1 MLIGL
6 FEKALN
12 RKQTD
17 FVKLFLD
24 HDFPLTNLYRDQSKL
39 LSLYKNSMEN
49 PCEIQ
54 GEKDYPLLAIYEHI
68 LQPSMGDFF
77 DVDVALN
84 AIKRPYHTHF
94 SIQKMSARCPR
105 CIPCGRSR
113 QCQNEASSEA
123 ANTSPMEGDSEFH
136 MDVDKELFLWSVITD
151 RHELNLLFWAR
162 CKNKICAALV
172 AALVY
177 RKYAHENSDNG
188 YRQKADDFEGLAV
201 EILERFHQNDSD
213 LCVKAIIRQIP
224 AYGNATWL
232 DLAITA
238 NAKTFIAHRAV
249 QDVLDNIWFGYI
261 DRKQSHLTI
270 ILSTLMP
277 LYSGFLHYHDEIVKT
292 IGKTTFLDKLLA
304 NSKFSQQNHSTK
316 RRRSIEK
323 ESDDVDSVLIT
334 DVTIE
339 ESRFSGFKP
348 VGCFEKT
355 TNGIKIYFSNIL
367 KFLGA
372 PCVKYLYSL
381 YCHAAFLLLF
391 SYLLLCDFFPLYD
404 IGIDTCIPYNDDK
417 DVENSTKTSSVY
429 NNETEIKTKVPYGLR
444 KHDQPAIEEYI
455 LFIWVST
462 LLCEELRQIFTQE
475 VPSISKK
482 ISTYFSAFWNKL
494 DILAIFLFYL
504 GFALRFLPSAE
515 CFCVARIVF
524 SVDLTLWFIRSLDIF
539 AAIKRLGPKLVMI
552 GKMVNDLKSFMLMLT
567 IFILGFGVCFHS
579 LIYGTKEF
587 SWHLPRGII
596 SLAYWQMFG
605 DLKTFDLFDK
615 NYQINGYALFI
626 LLIVYMAIVS
636 VLLVNLLIAML
647 SNIFD
652 RLHTNTDQIWKSQR
666 YELICEYLSR
676 PSLPPPLIL
685 LSHVW
690 RLVLYTLLKCVSSQ
704 CMKEIY
710 DQHITRTTY
719 KIEHNEK
726 LASAIE
732 KAEDAYTDDYFN
744 YSKLNEQL
752 SKQHEI
758 DEEPIHS
765 SQEVMLKKIQI
776 LDSQVQV
783 IRDQVKATRDEQNQ
797 MLSYLDCIM
806 EGIKNMGGADVR
818 MPKRRHV
825 EEDDPSDETLN
836 SDYYSRPEV
845 QRDSSFDEIPQPTVA
860 PSHEPSS
867 IARHCYVPLGT

>member
-1 MLIGL
+1 M
-6 FEKALN
+6 N
-12 RKQTD
+12 
-17 FVKLFLD
+17 
-24 HDFPLTNLYRDQSKL
+24 
-39 LSLYKNSMEN
+39 
-49 PCEIQ
+49 
-54 GEKDYPLLAIYEHI
+54 IYE
-68 LQPSMGDFF
+68 
-77 DVDVALN
+77 N
-84 AIKRPYHTHF
+84 
-94 SIQKMSARCPR
+94 
-105 CIPCGRSR
+105 
-113 QCQNEASSEA
+113 
-123 ANTSPMEGDSEFH
+123 
-136 MDVDKELFLWSVITD
+136 
-151 RHELNLLFWAR
+151 
-162 CKNKICAALV
+162 ICLGAALV

-188 YRQKADDFEGLAV
+188 YRQKADDFEDLAV

-292 IGKTTFLDKLLA
+292 IGKTTFLD
-304 NSKFSQQNHSTK
+304 
-316 RRRSIEK
+316 
-323 ESDDVDSVLIT
+323 
-334 DVTIE
+334 
-339 ESRFSGFKP
+339 
-348 VGCFEKT
+348 
-355 TNGIKIYFSNIL
+355 
-367 KFLGA
+367 
-372 PCVKYLYSL
+372 

-429 NNETEIKTKVPYGLR
+429 NNETEIKTEVPYGLR

-626 LLIVYMAIVS
+626 LLVVYMAIVS

-685 LSHVW
+685 LSHAW

-732 KAEDAYTDDYFN
+732 KAEDAYADDYFN
-744 YSKLNEQL
+744 YSKLNERL

>member
-1 MLIGL
+1 MIQPLIG
-6 FEKALN
+6 
-12 RKQTD
+12 D
-17 FVKLFLD
+17 V
-24 HDFPLTNLYRDQSKL
+24 
-39 LSLYKNSMEN
+39 
-49 PCEIQ
+49 
-54 GEKDYPLLAIYEHI
+54 
-68 LQPSMGDFF
+68 F
-77 DVDVALN
+77 DIDVALN
-84 AIKRPYHTHF
+84 TGKQA
-94 SIQKMSARCPR
+94 ARTR
-105 CIPCGRSR
+105 LNIPVLSSCCVACGRNEQR
-113 QCQNEASSEA
+113 ENEASPTVIEMPPVESHF
-123 ANTSPMEGDSEFH
+123 DCH
-136 MDVDKELFLWSVITD
+136 IDVDKELFIWSVITN

-339 ESRFSGFKP
+339 ESRFS
-348 VGCFEKT
+348 
-355 TNGIKIYFSNIL
+355 
-367 KFLGA
+367 GA

>member
-1 MLIGL
+1 
-6 FEKALN
+6 
-12 RKQTD
+12 
-17 FVKLFLD
+17 
-24 HDFPLTNLYRDQSKL
+24 
-39 LSLYKNSMEN
+39 
-49 PCEIQ
+49 
-54 GEKDYPLLAIYEHI
+54 
-68 LQPSMGDFF
+68 
-77 DVDVALN
+77 
-84 AIKRPYHTHF
+84 
-94 SIQKMSARCPR
+94 
-105 CIPCGRSR
+105 
-113 QCQNEASSEA
+113 
-123 ANTSPMEGDSEFH
+123 
-136 MDVDKELFLWSVITD
+136 
-151 RHELNLLFWAR
+151 
-162 CKNKICAALV
+162 
-172 AALVY
+172 
-177 RKYAHENSDNG
+177 
-188 YRQKADDFEGLAV
+188 
-201 EILERFHQNDSD
+201 
-213 LCVKAIIRQIP
+213 
-224 AYGNATWL
+224 
-232 DLAITA
+232 
-238 NAKTFIAHRAV
+238 
-249 QDVLDNIWFGYI
+249 
-261 DRKQSHLTI
+261 
-270 ILSTLMP
+270 
-277 LYSGFLHYHDEIVKT
+277 
-292 IGKTTFLDKLLA
+292 
-304 NSKFSQQNHSTK
+304 
-316 RRRSIEK
+316 
-323 ESDDVDSVLIT
+323 
-334 DVTIE
+334 
-339 ESRFSGFKP
+339 
-348 VGCFEKT
+348 
-355 TNGIKIYFSNIL
+355 
-367 KFLGA
+367 
-372 PCVKYLYSL
+372 